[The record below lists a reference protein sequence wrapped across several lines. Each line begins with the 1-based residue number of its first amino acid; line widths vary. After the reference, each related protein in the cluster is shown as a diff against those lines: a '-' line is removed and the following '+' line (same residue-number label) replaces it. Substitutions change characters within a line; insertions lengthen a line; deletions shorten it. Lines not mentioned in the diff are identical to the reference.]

1 MRVAAWK
8 DRGRHM
14 SAWDMAVAFQ
24 WLYFHGSGD
33 RRSGKVPLL
42 GLDLLRCVDEL
53 SCEATELRCAMPRED
68 DPWTFEDVR
77 LKDALAKLEPDG
89 SNLAKT
95 QTAVAQR
102 RPHRAG

>member
-1 MRVAAWK
+1 MRFAAWK

-42 GLDLLRCVDEL
+42 GLDLLRCVDG
-53 SCEATELRCAMPRED
+53 CAPR
-68 DPWTFEDVR
+68 FEEVSGVVR
-77 LKDALAKLEPDG
+77 GRVQCPD
-89 SNLAKT
+89 
-95 QTAVAQR
+95 
-102 RPHRAG
+102 RA